1 MTEHYGLAKIITI
14 RKDFDDLRTA
24 IRSHDTESIEA
35 AWEKCE
41 RWLDMVFGRASKEAK
56 KNEV

>member
-14 RKDFDDLRTA
+14 KKDFDNLRTA
-24 IRSHDTESIEA
+24 IRSHDTEGIEA

-56 KNEV
+56 K